1 MEMFLNNNPYFMF
14 HEVLDNNSRE
24 SGWHLKSKGK
34 YTISKQLFLEIIRK
48 YGKTINY
55 TFDDGGVSNLFS
67 ANQLKSHKIRGIFFI
82 CTDYIGKPGF
92 LNLTQIKEISKSH
105 FIFSHG
111 HRHIMSNESF
121 KDLFHDWDSCMNIM
135 KYHGFDSNT
144 VCLPGGFF
152 TKNHYKVFS
161 GLEIKYIFHS
171 SPYNFILN
179 FLYKKRFIFIP
190 RIIITKDFKSIK
202 KINYVGIKS
211 LIKQVVDFLK

>member
-1 MEMFLNNNPYFMF
+1 MFLNNNPYFMF

-67 ANQLKSHKIRGIFFI
+67 ANQLKSYEIRGVFFI
-82 CTDYIGKPGF
+82 CTGYIGKPGF

-105 FIFSHG
+105 YVFAHG
-111 HRHIMSNESF
+111 HKHIMRNGSF
-121 KDLFHDWDSCMNIM
+121 SDLFLDWDTCMNLM
-135 KYHGFDSNT
+135 KDNDFDSNT

-152 TKNHYKVFS
+152 TRNHYKIFS
-161 GLEIKYIFHS
+161 KLEIKHIFHS
-171 SPYNFILN
+171 APYNFILN
-179 FLYKKRFIFIP
+179 ILYRKKFIFIP
-190 RIIITKDFKSIK
+190 RIIITENFKSVK

-211 LIKQVVDFLK
+211 LIKQLIDFLKRN